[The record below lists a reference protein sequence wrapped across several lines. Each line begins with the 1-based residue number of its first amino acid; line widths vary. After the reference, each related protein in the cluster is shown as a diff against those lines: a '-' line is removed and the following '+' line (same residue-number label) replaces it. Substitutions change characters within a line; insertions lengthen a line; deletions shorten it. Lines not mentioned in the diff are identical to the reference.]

1 MGGKGRLEWEPE
13 GSGPCPNS
21 GIPCVKLG
29 GPSLPEPSMSPSV
42 HWAHLRCFPRFL
54 VILATS
60 LQGSAEA
67 GPRVTVGSPDPAHS
81 PFGLDLLKAH
91 AGVKGRGLGDWQS
104 CSQILALPFT

>member
-1 MGGKGRLEWEPE
+1 
-13 GSGPCPNS
+13 
-21 GIPCVKLG
+21 
-29 GPSLPEPSMSPSV
+29 MSPSV

-91 AGVKGRGLGDWQS
+91 AGVKGRGLGDGQS